1 MRETIKEWK
10 EEWIA
15 TNGKTN
21 EVEVV
26 IENSNLND
34 LDSYIYEGCF
44 AKIPV
49 ELEEKKVIKW
59 GKICDSTVLS
69 RIGAYSLT
77 I

>member
-26 IENSNLND
+26 IEDSNLND
-34 LDSYIYEGCF
+34 LASYIYEGCF

-49 ELEEKKVIKW
+49 ELEEKKVVKW
-59 GKICDSTVLS
+59 SKICDSTVIS

>member
-15 TNGKTN
+15 TYGETSDT
-21 EVEVV
+21 EVL
-26 IENSNLND
+26 ISDSNLD
-34 LDSYIYEGCF
+34 DSASYIYEGCF

-49 ELEEKKVIKW
+49 ELEEKEVIKW
-59 GKICDSTVLS
+59 AKVCASTVPA